1 MFEWLHFAERLFFLV
16 VEEESGVLVHHL
28 PVGCVEGCVL
38 VFGFV
43 LGRLLVVDVVQGV
56 LV

>member
-28 PVGCVEGCVL
+28 PVGCVKWCVF
-38 VFGFV
+38 VFGLV
-43 LGRLLVVDVVQGV
+43 LGAVLVVDVVQGV